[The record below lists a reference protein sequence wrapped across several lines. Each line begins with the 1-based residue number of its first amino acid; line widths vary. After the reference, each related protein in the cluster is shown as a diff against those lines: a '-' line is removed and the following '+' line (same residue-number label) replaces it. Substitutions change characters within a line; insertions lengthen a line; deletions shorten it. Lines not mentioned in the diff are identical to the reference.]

1 LPLLNQIQE
10 DVKSALRNQE
20 RLKLTTLRMLV
31 AAIQQKEIDT
41 RETITEDGIL
51 AIIEKQVQLRKEA
64 AEQYQAADRL
74 ELFEKENEEANILK
88 LYLPEKLDDKAMVT
102 IIENTI
108 ASVSAKTI
116 QDMGQVMSELKNQSQ
131 GRIDMKLAST
141 IVRNLLVK

>member
-1 LPLLNQIQE
+1 MPLLNQIQE
-10 DVKSALRNQE
+10 DIKSALRNQE
-20 RLKLTTLRMLV
+20 RLKLITLRMLV

-41 RETITEDGIL
+41 REKITEDEIL

-74 ELFEKENEEANILK
+74 ELYEKENEEANILK
-88 LYLPEKLDDKAMVT
+88 SYLPEKLDHKAMVT

-108 ASVSAKTI
+108 ASVGAKTI

-131 GRIDMKLAST
+131 GRIDMRLAST

>member
-1 LPLLNQIQE
+1 MPLLNQIQE

-20 RLKLTTLRMLV
+20 RLKLITLRMLV

-41 RETITEDGIL
+41 REKITEDEIL
-51 AIIEKQVQLRKEA
+51 AIIEKQVQLRREA

-88 LYLPEKLDDKAMVT
+88 SYLPEKLDHKAMVT

-108 ASVSAKTI
+108 ASVGAKTI

>member
-1 LPLLNQIQE
+1 MPLLNQIQE

-64 AEQYQAADRL
+64 AEQYHAADRL

-88 LYLPEKLDDKAMVT
+88 LYLPDKLDDKAMVT
-102 IIENTI
+102 IIENIIT
-108 ASVSAKTI
+108 SVGAKTT

-131 GRIDMKLAST
+131 GRIDMKLASA

>member
-1 LPLLNQIQE
+1 MTLLNQIQE

-41 RETITEDGIL
+41 REKITEDGIL
-51 AIIEKQVQLRKEA
+51 TIIEKQVQLRKEA

-88 LYLPEKLDDKAMVT
+88 LYLPEKLDDQAMVT

-108 ASVSAKTI
+108 ASVGAKTI
-116 QDMGQVMSELKNQSQ
+116 QDMGQVMSALKNQSQ

-141 IVRNLLVK
+141 IVKNLLVK

>member
-1 LPLLNQIQE
+1 MPLLNQIQE
-10 DVKSALRNQE
+10 DIKSALRNQE
-20 RLKLTTLRMLV
+20 RLKLITLRMLV

-41 RETITEDGIL
+41 REKITEDGIL
-51 AIIEKQVQLRKEA
+51 TIIEKQVQLRKEA

-88 LYLPEKLDDKAMVT
+88 LYLPEKLDDQAMVT

-108 ASVSAKTI
+108 ASVGAKTI
-116 QDMGQVMSELKNQSQ
+116 QDMGQVMSELKSQSQ

-141 IVRNLLVK
+141 IVKNLLVK

>member
-10 DVKSALRNQE
+10 DIKSALRNQE
-20 RLKLTTLRMLV
+20 RLKLITLRMLV

-41 RETITEDGIL
+41 REKITEDEIL
-51 AIIEKQVQLRKEA
+51 AIIEKQVQLRREA

-88 LYLPEKLDDKAMVT
+88 SYLPEKLDHKAMVT
-102 IIENTI
+102 LIENTI
-108 ASVSAKTI
+108 ASVGAKTI

-131 GRIDMKLAST
+131 GRIDMKQAST
-141 IVRNLLVK
+141 VVRNLLSK

>member
-10 DVKSALRNQE
+10 DIKSALRNQE
-20 RLKLTTLRMLV
+20 RLKLITLRMLV

-41 RETITEDGIL
+41 REKITEDGIL
-51 AIIEKQVQLRKEA
+51 TIIEKQVQLRKEA

-74 ELFEKENEEANILK
+74 ELFEKENQEANILR
-88 LYLPEKLDDKAMVT
+88 LYLPEKLDDKAMIT
-102 IIENTI
+102 IIENIIT
-108 ASVSAKTI
+108 SVGAKTI
-116 QDMGQVMSELKNQSQ
+116 QDMGQVMSALKNQSQ

>member
-1 LPLLNQIQE
+1 MPLLNQIQE

-88 LYLPEKLDDKAMVT
+88 LYLPEKLDDQAMVT

-108 ASVSAKTI
+108 ASVGAKTI
-116 QDMGQVMSELKNQSQ
+116 QDMGQVMSALKNQSQ
-131 GRIDMKLAST
+131 GRIDMKLASN

>member
-1 LPLLNQIQE
+1 MPLLNQIQE

-88 LYLPEKLDDKAMVT
+88 LYLPEKLDDQAMVT

-108 ASVSAKTI
+108 ASVGAKTI
-116 QDMGQVMSELKNQSQ
+116 QDMGQVMSALKNQSQ

-141 IVRNLLVK
+141 IVKNLLVK

>member
-1 LPLLNQIQE
+1 MPLLNQIQE

-20 RLKLTTLRMLV
+20 RLKLITLRMLV

-41 RETITEDGIL
+41 REKITEDEIL

-74 ELFEKENEEANILK
+74 ELYEKENEEANILK
-88 LYLPEKLDDKAMVT
+88 SYLPEKLDHKAMVT

-108 ASVSAKTI
+108 ASVGAKTI

>member
-1 LPLLNQIQE
+1 MPLLNQIQE
-10 DVKSALRNQE
+10 DIKSALRNQE
-20 RLKLTTLRMLV
+20 RLKLITLRMLV

-41 RETITEDGIL
+41 REKITEDEIL

-88 LYLPEKLDDKAMVT
+88 LYLPEKLDDKAMIT
-102 IIENTI
+102 IIENIIT
-108 ASVSAKTI
+108 SVGAKTI

-141 IVRNLLVK
+141 IVKNLLVK

>member
-1 LPLLNQIQE
+1 LPLLSQIQE

-20 RLKLTTLRMLV
+20 RLKLITLRMLV

-41 RETITEDGIL
+41 RKKITEDEIL

-64 AEQYQAADRL
+64 AEQYQAADRS

-88 LYLPEKLDDKAMVT
+88 LYLPEKLDNKAMVT

-108 ASVSAKTI
+108 TSVGAKTI

>member
-1 LPLLNQIQE
+1 MPLLNQIQE
-10 DVKSALRNQE
+10 DIKSALRNQE
-20 RLKLTTLRMLV
+20 RLKLITLRMLV

-41 RETITEDGIL
+41 REKITEDEIL
-51 AIIEKQVQLRKEA
+51 AIIEKQVQLRREA

-74 ELFEKENEEANILK
+74 ELFEKENQEANILK

-102 IIENTI
+102 IIKNTI
-108 ASVSAKTI
+108 TSVGAKTI

>member
-1 LPLLNQIQE
+1 MPLLNQIQE

-88 LYLPEKLDDKAMVT
+88 LYLPEKLDDQAMVT

-108 ASVSAKTI
+108 ASVGAKTI

-131 GRIDMKLAST
+131 GRIDMKQAST
-141 IVRNLLVK
+141 VVRNLLSK

>member
-10 DVKSALRNQE
+10 DIKSALRNQE
-20 RLKLTTLRMLV
+20 RLKLITLRMLV

-41 RETITEDGIL
+41 REKITEDEIL
-51 AIIEKQVQLRKEA
+51 AIIEKQVQLRREA

-74 ELFEKENEEANILK
+74 ELFEKENEEANILQ
-88 LYLPEKLDDKAMVT
+88 LYLPEKLDHKAMVT

-108 ASVSAKTI
+108 VSVGAKTI

-131 GRIDMKLAST
+131 GRIDMKQAST
-141 IVRNLLVK
+141 VVRNLLSK

>member
-1 LPLLNQIQE
+1 MPLLNQIQE
-10 DVKSALRNQE
+10 DIKSALRNQE
-20 RLKLTTLRMLV
+20 RLKLITLRMLV

-41 RETITEDGIL
+41 REKITEDEIL
-51 AIIEKQVQLRKEA
+51 AIIEKQVQLRREA

-88 LYLPEKLDDKAMVT
+88 LYLPEKLDHKAMVT

-108 ASVSAKTI
+108 ASVGAKTI

-141 IVRNLLVK
+141 IVKNLLVK

>member
-1 LPLLNQIQE
+1 MPLLNQIQE
-10 DVKSALRNQE
+10 DIKSALRNQE
-20 RLKLTTLRMLV
+20 RLKLITLRMLV

-41 RETITEDGIL
+41 REKITEDEIL
-51 AIIEKQVQLRKEA
+51 AIIEKQVQLRREA

-74 ELFEKENEEANILK
+74 ELFEKENQEANILK
-88 LYLPEKLDDKAMVT
+88 LYLPEKLDDKAMIT
-102 IIENTI
+102 IIENIIT
-108 ASVSAKTI
+108 SVGAKTI

>member
-1 LPLLNQIQE
+1 MPLLNQIQE

-108 ASVSAKTI
+108 ASVGAKTI

-131 GRIDMKLAST
+131 GRIDMKQAST
-141 IVRNLLVK
+141 VVRNLLSK

>member
-1 LPLLNQIQE
+1 MPLLNQIQE
-10 DVKSALRNQE
+10 DIKSALRNQE
-20 RLKLTTLRMLV
+20 RLKLITLRMLV

-88 LYLPEKLDDKAMVT
+88 LYLPEKLDDQAMVT

-108 ASVSAKTI
+108 ASVGAKTI
-116 QDMGQVMSELKNQSQ
+116 QDMGQVMSALKNQSQ

-141 IVRNLLVK
+141 IVKNLLVK

>member
-10 DVKSALRNQE
+10 DIKSALRNQE
-20 RLKLTTLRMLV
+20 RLKLVTLRMLV

-41 RETITEDGIL
+41 REKITEDEIL

-64 AEQYQAADRL
+64 AEQYLAADRL
-74 ELFEKENEEANILK
+74 ELFEKENQEANILK
-88 LYLPEKLDDKAMVT
+88 SYLPEKLDHKAMVT

-108 ASVSAKTI
+108 TSVGAKTI

-131 GRIDMKLAST
+131 GRIDMKQAST
-141 IVRNLLVK
+141 VVRNLLSK

>member
-1 LPLLNQIQE
+1 MPLLNQIQE

-41 RETITEDGIL
+41 REKITEDEIL

-88 LYLPEKLDDKAMVT
+88 SYLPEKLDHKAMVT

-108 ASVSAKTI
+108 ASVGAKTI

-131 GRIDMKLAST
+131 GRIDMKQAST
-141 IVRNLLVK
+141 VVRNLLSK

>member
-1 LPLLNQIQE
+1 MPLLNQIQE

-20 RLKLTTLRMLV
+20 RLKLITLRMLV

-41 RETITEDGIL
+41 REKITEDEIL

-74 ELFEKENEEANILK
+74 ELYEKENEEANILK
-88 LYLPEKLDDKAMVT
+88 SYLPEKLDHKAMVT

-108 ASVSAKTI
+108 VSVGAKTI
-116 QDMGQVMSELKNQSQ
+116 QDMGQVMSELKSQSQ

-141 IVRNLLVK
+141 IVRNLLLK

>member
-1 LPLLNQIQE
+1 
-10 DVKSALRNQE
+10 
-20 RLKLTTLRMLV
+20 M

-74 ELFEKENEEANILK
+74 ELFEKENQEANILK
-88 LYLPEKLDDKAMVT
+88 LYLPEKLDDKEVVA
-102 IIENTI
+102 IIENIIT
-108 ASVSAKTI
+108 SVSAKTI

-131 GRIDMKLAST
+131 GRIDMKQASN
-141 IVRNLLVK
+141 IVKNLLSK

>member
-10 DVKSALRNQE
+10 DIKSALRNQE
-20 RLKLTTLRMLV
+20 RLKLITLRMLV

-41 RETITEDGIL
+41 REKITEDGIL
-51 AIIEKQVQLRKEA
+51 TIIEKQVQLRKEA

-74 ELFEKENEEANILK
+74 ELFEKENQEANILK
-88 LYLPEKLDDKAMVT
+88 LYLPEKLDDKAMIT
-102 IIENTI
+102 IIENIIT
-108 ASVSAKTI
+108 SVGAKTI
-116 QDMGQVMSELKNQSQ
+116 QDMGQVMSALKNQSQ

>member
-10 DVKSALRNQE
+10 DIKSALRNQE
-20 RLKLTTLRMLV
+20 RLKLITLRMLV

-41 RETITEDGIL
+41 REKITEDGIL
-51 AIIEKQVQLRKEA
+51 TIIEKQVQLRKEA

-74 ELFEKENEEANILK
+74 ELFEKENQEANILK

-102 IIENTI
+102 IIENIIT
-108 ASVSAKTI
+108 SVGAKTI

>member
-1 LPLLNQIQE
+1 LPLLNQIKE
-10 DVKSALRNQE
+10 DIKSALRNQE
-20 RLKLTTLRMLV
+20 RLKLVTLRMLV

-41 RETITEDGIL
+41 REKITEDEIL

-64 AEQYQAADRL
+64 AEQYLAADRL
-74 ELFEKENEEANILK
+74 ELFEKENQEANILK

-102 IIENTI
+102 IIEDI
-108 ASVSAKTI
+108 IISVDAKTI
-116 QDMGQVMSELKNQSQ
+116 QDMGQVMSELKKQSQ

>member
-1 LPLLNQIQE
+1 MPSLNQIQE

-20 RLKLTTLRMLV
+20 RLKLITLRMLV

-41 RETITEDGIL
+41 REKITEDEIL

-88 LYLPEKLDDKAMVT
+88 SYLPEKLDDKAMVT

-108 ASVSAKTI
+108 ASVGAKTI

>member
-1 LPLLNQIQE
+1 MPLLNQIQE
-10 DVKSALRNQE
+10 DIKSALRNQE
-20 RLKLTTLRMLV
+20 RLKLITLRMLM

-41 RETITEDGIL
+41 REKITEDEIL
-51 AIIEKQVQLRKEA
+51 AIIEKQVLLRKEA
-64 AEQYQAADRL
+64 AEQYQKADRL
-74 ELFEKENEEANILK
+74 ELCEKEKEEANILK

-102 IIENTI
+102 IIEDI
-108 ASVSAKTI
+108 IISVYAKTI

>member
-1 LPLLNQIQE
+1 
-10 DVKSALRNQE
+10 
-20 RLKLTTLRMLV
+20 MLV

-41 RETITEDGIL
+41 REKITEDGIL

-102 IIENTI
+102 IIENIIT
-108 ASVSAKTI
+108 SVGAKTI

>member
-1 LPLLNQIQE
+1 MPLLNQIQE
-10 DVKSALRNQE
+10 DIKSALRNQE
-20 RLKLTTLRMLV
+20 RLKLITLRMLV

-41 RETITEDGIL
+41 REKITEDEIL

-108 ASVSAKTI
+108 TSVGAKTI

-131 GRIDMKLAST
+131 GRIDMKLASA